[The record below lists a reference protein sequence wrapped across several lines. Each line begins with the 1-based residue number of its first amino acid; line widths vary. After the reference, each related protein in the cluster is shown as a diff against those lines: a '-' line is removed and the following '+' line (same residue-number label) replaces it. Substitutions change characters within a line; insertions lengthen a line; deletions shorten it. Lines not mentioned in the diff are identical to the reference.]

1 MQCGES
7 TTNATQKRLCLSNR
21 IWVVVTQK
29 TTVRI
34 FTTVKTSNNKLYN
47 FSCQVRHTKNENTP
61 PHGRKTPRHKV
72 QQSEGTRSPLQAS
85 RISMTHSAI
94 KKKLFSA
101 GSPKPTSNMHSDG
114 PKFQT
119 LAPQTPSGPS
129 FIRVQNSQVHLV

>member
-7 TTNATQKRLCLSNR
+7 TTSATQKHLCLSTSMCAV
-21 IWVVVTQK
+21 ITQK
-29 TTVRI
+29 TTVCI
-34 FTTVKTSNNKLYN
+34 FTTVKTLSNKWYN
-47 FSCQVRHTKNENTP
+47 FSYQVRHTKNENTP
-61 PHGRKTPRHKV
+61 PHGRKTPRHKM
-72 QQSEGTRSPLQAS
+72 QQREGIHSPLQAS
-85 RISMTHSAI
+85 RINMTHSAI